1 MNGSQPRPAPRGKA
15 TSVSA
20 PAMTP
25 PAPSRSADPPRAT
38 SSTSLISRLSASLGT
53 VIFGK
58 TSRVLAAFVSFHF
71 LQDKVALPYYLFFVC
86 VGASLVL
93 LALQRPWNGR
103 RIGPRRGRKV
113 VLAGALLALTLYI
126 WTAGL
131 RSAGPLRTLLM
142 DGAELPLLYLFAVA
156 NGREL
161 PERRRTRGAAMM
173 LGAYAMLVWDASG
186 HAPDLRRIESTRL
199 GRSIEQKLEHLSS
212 NKMLTSRAGGAA
224 NATGEAKAE
233 AKGSGTVRDAFVE
246 GTPLRREIG
255 VVLVLVASLIMQ
267 SSRSFS
273 RRLATELG
281 GAKRHFALSITCA
294 TFWLAPLAFVSS
306 LSTATGALLS
316 LSVFGGVTRIDMS
329 AGHYLGFA
337 GVGLLWLVVPYYV
350 RAIVSSNMSHRRMLQ
365 SGVVIP
371 FVIASGISLAVGAD
385 ASAGG
390 VSWLL
395 VVAFGCA
402 SLGISLMTAGGS
414 KRSLSELPLH
424 SGNEIAVERSAQ

>member
-1 MNGSQPRPAPRGKA
+1 M
-15 TSVSA
+15 TS
-20 PAMTP
+20 PT
-25 PAPSRSADPPRAT
+25 PSRSAEPPRAT
-38 SSTSLISRLSASLGT
+38 SSSSIAEKLSVSFGT
-53 VIFGK
+53 VVFGK
-58 TSRVLAAFVSFHF
+58 MSRVLAAFVSFHY

-86 VGASLVL
+86 IGASFVL

-103 RIGPRRGRKV
+103 RIGPRRGRKIV
-113 VLAGALLALTLYI
+113 AAGALLALTLYI

-161 PERRRTRGAAMM
+161 PERRRTRGAVMM
-173 LGAYAMLVWDASG
+173 LGAYAMLIWDASG
-186 HAPDLRRIESTRL
+186 HVPDLKRIEATRF

-212 NKMLTSRAGGAA
+212 NKMLTNRAGTTG
-224 NATGEAKAE
+224 NATGEANTVPKS
-233 AKGSGTVRDAFVE
+233 SGTVRDAFVE

-255 VVLVLVASLIMQ
+255 VVLVLIASLIMQ

-316 LSVFGGVTRIDMS
+316 LNVFGGVTRIYMS

-337 GVGLLWLVVPYYV
+337 GVGFLWLVVPYYV
-350 RAIVSSNMSHRRMLQ
+350 RAIVSNNMSQRRMLQ

-371 FVIASGISLAVGAD
+371 FVMAAGISIVVGAE

-395 VVAFGCA
+395 LVAFCSA

-424 SGNEIAVERSAQ
+424 SGNEINVDRSAQ